1 MYAKFQKTGLGLIC
15 SLFAFNTQA
24 TMISDLD
31 LNNLS
36 FEVIYDSDQSKA
48 HGTSNQIGYQFDAVS
63 NFYHGFSNTSGW
75 QTFNDLPGSYD
86 DIHAGSNFTIHF
98 DSPIQSLLLALAN
111 DNNTGDGP
119 DIGLSATDAIDIS
132 FSGTQSS
139 ITDIKGGL
147 IYFQFNSLISSITHI
162 NNAIGD
168 GWDLAFFANP
178 KNISVSVP
186 AAFWLFSSALLAI
199 FRLNKFST

>member
-1 MYAKFQKTGLGLIC
+1 MYSTIQKIGLGLLC
-15 SLFAFNTQA
+15 SLFALNTQA

-48 HGTSNQIGYQFDAVS
+48 HGTSNHIGYQFDAVS
-63 NFYHGFSNTSGW
+63 NFYHAFSNTSGW
-75 QTFNDLPGSYD
+75 QTFNDIPGSYD
-86 DIHAGSNFTIHF
+86 DIHAGSSFTIHF
-98 DSPIQSLLLALAN
+98 DSPIQSLLIALAN

-119 DIGLSATDAIDIS
+119 DFGLTPTDAIDIS
-132 FSGTQSS
+132 FTGTQSS
-139 ITDIKGGL
+139 ITDIGGGL
-147 IYFQFNSLISSITHI
+147 IYFQFNSPTSSITHT

-178 KNISVSVP
+178 ENTSVPVP
-186 AAFWLFSSALLAI
+186 AAFWLFSSALLLI